1 MRTGWFDSEYAVMNA
16 KVILAVTPDALILG
30 LQACVDPAGAC
41 ANVGGN
47 NNYTVWDADNDRRR
61 GQYPDL
67 P

>member
-16 KVILAVTPDALILG
+16 KVILAVTLDALILG

-41 ANVGGN
+41 ANVVGN
-47 NNYTVWDADNDRRR
+47 NNCTVWDADNDRCR